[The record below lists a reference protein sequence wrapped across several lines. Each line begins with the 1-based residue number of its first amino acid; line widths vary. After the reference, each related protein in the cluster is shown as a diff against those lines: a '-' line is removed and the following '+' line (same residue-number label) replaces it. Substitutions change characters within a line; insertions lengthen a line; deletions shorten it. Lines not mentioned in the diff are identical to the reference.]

1 MCVKCSSKEASL
13 LTAESSF
20 PCWEPSVRHAL
31 NMHRNLNSK
40 AVVFTVAFIFPSLF
54 ISYCDCKDTHKSI
67 SSSETF
73 KSFFFNVYVS
83 IGAREKKN
91 WDFYLKCCIHR
102 GRAFLKLFL
111 TVLNNVL
118 LVTWAHL
125 LHTISFTRK
134 HTSDIWH
141 SGPRKFYM
149 NCYKENYSE
158 GLSLLDI
165 TNVSSR

>member
-1 MCVKCSSKEASL
+1 MFVSENETMPFLPISIFNYLLHMVETTLSFYCKLQILKYCKVLNYQIILNADHMCVKCSSKEASL

-91 WDFYLKCCIHR
+91 
-102 GRAFLKLFL
+102 
-111 TVLNNVL
+111 
-118 LVTWAHL
+118 
-125 LHTISFTRK
+125 
-134 HTSDIWH
+134 
-141 SGPRKFYM
+141 
-149 NCYKENYSE
+149 
-158 GLSLLDI
+158 
-165 TNVSSR
+165 